1 MSIFKTDNKEELN
14 KELDRIDEY
23 LAEEDKI
30 LEANERESRK
40 KMIWSWLIS
49 GFMHATILLI
59 FMTVIYTTMP
69 KNEETPPVQIVYVPE
84 QPHVDKIPK
93 ERKLQ
98 DQDMLDIV
106 VPQETDKISDVVINP
121 MDLPIDDN
129 TTEDNQQLDPGKH
142 GREDAVASVEDGG
155 AGAFMA
161 IGSGGGDAGMLG
173 SRTKGGKARGRQAM
187 GPHGFAVD
195 STVDAG
201 LRWLKRHQSPDGR
214 WEAIN
219 YYKNCVLPG
228 DKCEPGNGEVGD
240 VDVAMTG
247 YGVLCYLGM
256 GYDHKTPN
264 KYRKVV
270 ANGISYLLRAQQV
283 DGAFGERNY
292 EHAIASMALFEAY
305 AMTQDNDLVDPC
317 KKAVKILLDRQS
329 SEVDP
334 KDKAYKT
341 GLGWDYINPNTSRND
356 YSVSGWCVMSLKSAY
371 AGGFEIKNSLKDFDK
386 MNKIVWELAN
396 PSWKTLSP
404 YDKSVFPYT
413 YNAPG
418 NSVDRDGLSFVGGLC
433 SVFLGHKA
441 GDTMLDSLT
450 NDVKA
455 RWLDTKDY
463 KNNMYALY
471 YSSLL
476 SYQTQGTWK
485 DWREEYV
492 PYLTDSQIKA
502 PDACTDGTWKFEG
515 QKFHG
520 SNTSQVMLH
529 CYAMLALE
537 VAYRFKIVGVA
548 NAKNPAK

>member
-1 MSIFKTDNKEELN
+1 MNLFQSENKEELN
-14 KELDRIDEY
+14 KELDKIDEY
-23 LAEEDKI
+23 LAEEDRI
-30 LEANERESRK
+30 LEENEKKARK
-40 KMIWSWLIS
+40 KMIWSWVVS
-49 GFMHATILLI
+49 GCMHATILMVLMLI
-59 FMTVIYTTMP
+59 VFASVE
-69 KNEETPPVQIVYVPE
+69 KDQELPPTHIVFIP
-84 QPHVDKIPK
+84 QPPPHTDPITHD
-93 ERKLQ
+93 RKFQ
-98 DQDMLDIV
+98 DQDLPDINV
-106 VPQETDKISDVVINP
+106 VQETDKISDVVVNP
-121 MDLPIDDN
+121 LDIPIDDN
-129 TTEDNQQLDPGKH
+129 TTEDLDLKLDPGKH
-142 GREDAVASVEDGG
+142 GRDEAVASTETGG
-155 AGAFMA
+155 QGVYNVTGA
-161 IGSGGGDAGMLG
+161 GGGDAGLMG
-173 SRTKGGKARGRQAM
+173 SRTKSGKQRGRQAM

-195 STVDAG
+195 TTVEAG

-219 YYKNCVLPG
+219 YYKNCTLPG
-228 DKCEPGNGEVGD
+228 LKGEPGAGEVGD

-247 YGVLCYLGM
+247 YSVLCFLGV

-270 ANGISYLLRAQQV
+270 DNGISYLLRAQNV
-283 DGAFGERNY
+283 DGSFGERNY
-292 EHAIASMALFEAY
+292 EHSIAAMALFEAY
-305 AMTQDNDLVDPC
+305 AMTQDNILVEPC
-317 KKAVKILLDRQS
+317 KKAIKILLDRQS
-329 SEVDP
+329 SEVDS

-371 AGGFEIKNSLKDFDK
+371 AGGFDIKNSLKDFDK
-386 MNKIVWELAN
+386 MNKTVWELSN

-455 RWLDTKDY
+455 RWLDTKEY
-463 KNNMYALY
+463 KGNMYALY

-485 DWREEYV
+485 DWREDYV
-492 PYLTDSQIKA
+492 PFLTDSQLRE
-502 PDACTDGTWKFEG
+502 PDSCNDGTWKFEQ

-520 SNTSQVMLH
+520 SNTSQVLLH
-529 CYAMLALE
+529 DYAMLALE
-537 VAYRFKIVGVA
+537 VAYRFKVVGVD
-548 NAKNPAK
+548 AKKK